1 MRKSSVWVG
10 LALAMIIPLIT
21 RMGSRVGE
29 SSGIR
34 MRYLNVEWLGYGF
47 TFVFGVEDLRADY
60 AELTKE
66 LLERDDQ

>member
-1 MRKSSVWVG
+1 MKKLRIGVA

-34 MRYLNVEWLGYGF
+34 MRYLNVEWLGYGV

-60 AELTKE
+60 AEITKE